1 MNPLQVGGTL
11 FESPMSFKKSPSGAE
26 LENISFGFIE
36 KKFNFVWNMCM
47 SEMIISC

>member
-11 FESPMSFKKSPSGAE
+11 FESPMSFKKSPSGIE

-36 KKFNFVWNMCM
+36 KILILFGICVRLK
-47 SEMIISC
+47 